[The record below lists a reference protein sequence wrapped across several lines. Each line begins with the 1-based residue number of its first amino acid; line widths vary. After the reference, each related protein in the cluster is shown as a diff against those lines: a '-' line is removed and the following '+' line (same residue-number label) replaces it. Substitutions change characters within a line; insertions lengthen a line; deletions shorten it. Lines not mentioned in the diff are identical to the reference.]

1 VRAVQELTI
10 ARVDELGVIGAS
22 CTLDAADI
30 PARIAEWAALRERA
44 VAVRRIPGGMTLALG
59 ADESLPEVMHL
70 VARESACCAFYTF
83 TLRVEGTSRELHI
96 NAGEGRDAAVEALL
110 GL

>member
-10 ARVDELGVIGAS
+10 DQADELGVIGAS
-22 CTLDAADI
+22 CTLDATDI

-44 VAVRRIPGGMTLALG
+44 VAVRRIPGGMTVALR
-59 ADESLPEVMHL
+59 ADESLADVIDL
-70 VARESACCAFYTF
+70 VARESACCAFYAFTF
-83 TLRVEGTSRELHI
+83 RVEGASRELQI
-96 NAGEGRDAAVEALL
+96 SAGEGREAAVEALL